1 MYALSKSASS
11 TPIEV
16 SEISEGLDMAR
27 HVPRDMSDRARIA
40 FTDRL
45 GHASE
50 LASPRVHQEV
60 LAYGAQKRRE
70 TQVKHVYLGR
80 GEHRR
85 PMVKAEHES
94 FIPAGTHRLTRGN
107 TCGFADPR
115 IRITCHHRSPRI
127 QV

>member
-16 SEISEGLDMAR
+16 SEISEGLD
-27 HVPRDMSDRARIA
+27 HVPRDMSDRARVA
-40 FTDRL
+40 FTDRS
-45 GHASE
+45 GHTSK

-85 PMVKAEHES
+85 PMVPRCG
-94 FIPAGTHRLTRGN
+94 IPGSVN
-107 TCGFADPR
+107 KN
-115 IRITCHHRSPRI
+115 S
-127 QV
+127 